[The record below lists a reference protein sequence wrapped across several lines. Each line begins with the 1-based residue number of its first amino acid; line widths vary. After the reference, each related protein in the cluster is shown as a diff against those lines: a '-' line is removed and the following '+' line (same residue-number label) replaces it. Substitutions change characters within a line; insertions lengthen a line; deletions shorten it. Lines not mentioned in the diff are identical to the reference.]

1 MDRTILSMF
10 KRLVLANSLFSR
22 PDINLT
28 LGLLPQRRHVAWR
41 DSVGVESST
50 ILNKIKWNSK
60 PPTPQIKDEAARR
73 AKTRH
78 FPILDLG
85 GGGSRFSIYFV
96 QDCNL
101 GQNKMEQQTS
111 TPLPPPPNQG
121 WSGAKGKN
129 ATFSHPWFFFLIFPS
144 IYFVQDCRLVRWP
157 VRDIA
162 IFFFLKLSRDK
173 LKLSRDKMSSYCAIN
188 EKI

>member
-1 MDRTILSMF
+1 MDRTMLSMF

-28 LGLLPQRRHVAWR
+28 LGLLPPRRHVAWR

-60 PPTPQIKDEAARR
+60 PPTPQIKDEAARK

-78 FPILDLG
+78 FFHPWFGGEGGLGFPFILSKIAILDKIKWN
-85 GGGSRFSIYFV
+85 S
-96 QDCNL
+96 
-101 GQNKMEQQTS
+101 KPP
-111 TPLPPPPNQG
+111 PLPPPPPNQG

-129 ATFSHPWFFFLIFPS
+129 ATFSHPWFGGGLGFPF
-144 IYFVQDCRLVRWP
+144 I
-157 VRDIA
+157 
-162 IFFFLKLSRDK
+162 LS
-173 LKLSRDKMSSYCAIN
+173 
-188 EKI
+188 KIVG